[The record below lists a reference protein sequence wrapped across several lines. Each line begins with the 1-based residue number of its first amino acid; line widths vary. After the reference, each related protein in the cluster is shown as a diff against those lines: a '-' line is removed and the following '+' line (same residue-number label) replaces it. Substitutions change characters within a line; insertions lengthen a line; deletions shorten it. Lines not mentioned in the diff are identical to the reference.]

1 MLHRTLD
8 LLRFFEMT
16 YAMEM
21 DMKSGIWSVWG
32 VSTVQG
38 HWRQLQDN

>member
-8 LLRFFEMT
+8 LLRSFEMT

-21 DMKSGIWSVWG
+21 DMKSGIWN
-32 VSTVQG
+32 TQIIY
-38 HWRQLQDN
+38 